1 MPRLPFRI
9 LLLGLAIGVM
19 FTAGVR
25 MDRVAARS
33 PQAPQ
38 PASSIGADILKGLSW
53 RSIGPLR
60 GGRSITISGVK
71 GRPKEGYFG
80 ATGGGLWKTT
90 DGGESWMPVT
100 DGQIHS
106 SSVGALAVSESNPD
120 VVFIGMSP
128 PRTYEWPIASPRR
141 RMRNGRRGIGKLL
154 QRLEEFTSAK
164 D

>member
-1 MPRLPFRI
+1 MPRLPLRG
-9 LLLGLAIGVM
+9 LPLGLAIGVM

-25 MDRVAARS
+25 MNPVAVSAQQS
-33 PQAPQ
+33 SSQAPT
-38 PASSIGADILKGLSW
+38 IGAETLKGLAW

-90 DGGESWMPVT
+90 DGGESWAPIT

-106 SSVGALAVSESNPD
+106 SSVGALAVSDSNPD
-120 VVFIGMSP
+120 ILFIGMLS
-128 PRTYEWPIASPRR
+128 RR
-141 RMRNGRRGIGKLL
+141 
-154 QRLEEFTSAK
+154 
-164 D
+164 